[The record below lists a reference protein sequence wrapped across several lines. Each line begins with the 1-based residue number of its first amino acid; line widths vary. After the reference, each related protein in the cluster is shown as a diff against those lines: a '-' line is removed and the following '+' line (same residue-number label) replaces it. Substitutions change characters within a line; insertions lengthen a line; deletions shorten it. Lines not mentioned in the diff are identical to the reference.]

1 MIFYKFHI
9 EMVFM
14 TWKDFFLIVF
24 SDSSKLSLL
33 MFLYK
38 VLGIRSEILVFLLAD
53 LCGGQNSSVS
63 VPTLMTLLELVSK

>member
-14 TWKDFFLIVF
+14 TQKNFFLIVF
-24 SDSSKLSLL
+24 SDSSKLRLL

-38 VLGIRSEILVFLLAD
+38 VLDVRSEILVFLLAD
-53 LCGGQNSSVS
+53 LCGGQNSLSVFQ
-63 VPTLMTLLELVSK
+63 L